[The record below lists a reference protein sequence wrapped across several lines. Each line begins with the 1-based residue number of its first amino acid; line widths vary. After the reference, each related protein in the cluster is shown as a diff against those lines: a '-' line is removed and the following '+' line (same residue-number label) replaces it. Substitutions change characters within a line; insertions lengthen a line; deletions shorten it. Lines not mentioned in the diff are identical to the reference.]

1 MSASIESSNPVAD
14 LLGALTSEPADDFS
28 FEIQALNQHLAALQE
43 LDADAEQVGACL
55 DAFDSRLI
63 DLTRRFVPTLLNPE
77 GAFSDD
83 NTASATRLEKVL
95 LGFAR
100 LLQQSVAAA
109 LEASPEQS
117 LDVASCV
124 LCARAMR
131 LLDEVISIGSMHGAP
146 PPELLWETAYA
157 LYVMMAEVTVD
168 DDNVRA
174 VTAVMMHLKRIIAI
188 SVLQPESFT
197 PREIDWLH
205 DYLEFAVTVAQL
217 SSEPIEPQQ
226 ASFWARLDSDIAPV
240 ATTRQAPP
248 HLDEDVDV
256 LYFSALDMARRVSE
270 QREWLG
276 TRITEAEVVG
286 LEHDSDLLDSESSG
300 LPMGLTPV
308 ETYALLGRLHERW
321 TAPPY
326 REKFRAPHFYQVELC
341 IGLRSIWYLA
351 RGASARVRLST
362 WMVCNESEG
371 GYGLIGDTTEAGRV
385 WAGMAVGLRKSV
397 DDPWTICIVRWLRN
411 KENGQTELGLQ
422 VLTREFVPVEIG
434 FRTSEMR
441 NTTPALV
448 VNGVEGQSSKA
459 AILAP
464 VGTYTSRRFLLVRER
479 PALYVGQGRVLS
491 VELQTSSVELFNYEL
506 DRFPI

>member
-1 MSASIESSNPVAD
+1 MSASIAGSNSVAD

-28 FEIQALNQHLAALQE
+28 FEIQVLNQHLAALQE

-55 DAFDSRLI
+55 DAFDVRLI
-63 DLTRRFVPTLLNPE
+63 DLTRRFVPTLLSQE

-83 NTASATRLEKVL
+83 NVASATRLEKVL
-95 LGFAR
+95 LGFSR
-100 LLQQSVAAA
+100 LLQQTVAAA
-109 LEASPEQS
+109 LEASPGQS

-131 LLDEVISIGSMHGAP
+131 LLDEAISLGSMHGAP
-146 PPELLWETAYA
+146 PAESLWQTAYA
-157 LYVMMAEVTVD
+157 LYAMVADVRVD
-168 DDNVRA
+168 DDNVRS

-226 ASFWARLDSDIAPV
+226 ASFWARLDRDFGPV

-248 HLDEDVDV
+248 HIEEEADV
-256 LYFSALDMARRVSE
+256 LYFSALGMARRVSE

-276 TRITEAEVVG
+276 ARITEAEVVG

-326 REKFRAPHFYQVELC
+326 REKFRAPHFYEVELC
-341 IGLRSIWYLA
+341 VGLRSIWYLA

-371 GYGLIGDTTEAGRV
+371 GYGLIGDTNEAGRV
-385 WAGMAVGLRKSV
+385 WAGMAVGLRRSI
-397 DDPWTICIVRWLRN
+397 DDPWVICIVRWLRN

-422 VLTREFVPVEIG
+422 ILTREFVPVEIG
-434 FRTSEMR
+434 FRTSELR
-441 NTTPALV
+441 TTTPALV
-448 VNGVEGQSSKA
+448 VNGFDGQGRA